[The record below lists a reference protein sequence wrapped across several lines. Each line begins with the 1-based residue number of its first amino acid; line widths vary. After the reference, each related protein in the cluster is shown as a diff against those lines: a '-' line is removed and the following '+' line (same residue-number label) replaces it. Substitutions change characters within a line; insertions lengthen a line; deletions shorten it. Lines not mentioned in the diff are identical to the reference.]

1 MTQINPTIKTYK
13 NNISSLE
20 NYLKKIK
27 KIIFFCYLARLI
39 TFLSFIAFLIV
50 YFQTQFQFAYIV
62 LSVCSF
68 VSFLVVIK
76 LDYIYFFREK
86 FTTYKIQLNKN
97 ELEYLNH
104 QYKHRFEGEEYYS
117 LNPHLTADFDI
128 FGKGSLFQYLN
139 RSATLTGR
147 NKFAQNLCQSEH
159 NKNLILSKQEAIKE
173 LSEKNDFIQD
183 FRALGLFKTE
193 NGNEFCNLQQWM
205 NEKSSKISILKVLN
219 ILIPLFNISF
229 IVLIIINIIPIGTL
243 VVPIGVSLFT
253 IQRYLKKINHS
264 HAALD
269 KSTKVFEKYA
279 SLIKHIEIENFKSP
293 HLVGLQQKLF
303 NKHTKASKSLTT
315 LFKILNSLDLRAN
328 FIISILL
335 NTLIIFDLQIYM
347 RLISW
352 KEKHK
357 NDVSQWFE
365 VLAEMD
371 SLMNFAT
378 FHFNNKTD
386 LIFPALS
393 SKESELNAVETGH
406 PLIHP
411 ETRVNNTIH
420 FHGKPNIII
429 VTGANMA
436 GKSTFLRTLSINLI
450 LAMNGAP
457 VCAKEFEFTP
467 CDIMSSIKIQDS
479 LSNNES
485 YFYAELLRLKEI
497 LDHVKL
503 HPYTLVVFDEILR
516 GTNTKDK
523 QLGSIGILEKLIS
536 LNANVIISTHD
547 LIIGEL
553 EKTYPEIVTNYC
565 FEIELQE
572 DKLLFDYKLKK
583 GISQKLNASFLMKKL
598 EITN

>member
-1 MTQINPTIKTYK
+1 MIQENPATLLY
-13 NNISSLE
+13 NNIIFNLNNS
-20 NYLKKIK
+20 LKKIK

-39 TFLSFIAFLIV
+39 TFLSFIAFLIAF
-50 YFQTQFQFAYIV
+50 FQMQFQFIYIL
-62 LSVCSF
+62 LSVFSF

-86 FTTYKIQLNKN
+86 FTSYKIQINKN
-97 ELEYLNH
+97 ELEYINH
-104 QYKHRFEGEEYYS
+104 QYKQRFEGEEYNK

-159 NKNLILSKQEAIKE
+159 NKNTIISKQEAIKE

-183 FRALGLFKTE
+183 FRTLGMFKTE
-193 NGNEFCNLQQWM
+193 NGSEFGNLQLWM
-205 NEKSSKISILKVLN
+205 NEKSSKIRVLKVLN
-219 ILIPLFNISF
+219 IFIPLFNISW
-229 IVLIIINIIPIGTL
+229 IILIILNVIPIGAL
-243 VVPIGVSLFT
+243 VLPILVSLIT
-253 IQRYLKKINHS
+253 IQRYLKKINES

-279 SLIKHIEIENFKSP
+279 SLIKHIENENFKSTY
-293 HLVGLQQKLF
+293 LSELQQKLF

-315 LFKILNSLDLRAN
+315 LFKILNGLDLRAN
-328 FIISILL
+328 LFVSILL
-335 NTLIIFDLQIYM
+335 NTLLLFDLQIYM
-347 RLISW
+347 RLILW

-357 NDVSQWFE
+357 TDVYKWFE
-365 VLAEMD
+365 VLAEID

-378 FHFNNKTD
+378 FHFNNKTNV
-386 LIFPALS
+386 LFPKLS
-393 SKESELNAVETGH
+393 SNEFELNAVETGH

-420 FHGKPNIII
+420 FQGKPNIII

-457 VCAKEFEFTP
+457 VCAREFEFTP

-497 LDHVKL
+497 LDHVKIQP
-503 HPYTLVVFDEILR
+503 HTLVVFDEILR

-536 LNANVIISTHD
+536 LNATVIISTHD

-553 EKTYPEIVTNYC
+553 EKTYPEIVSNFC

-572 DKLLFDYKLKK
+572 EKLLFDYKLKK